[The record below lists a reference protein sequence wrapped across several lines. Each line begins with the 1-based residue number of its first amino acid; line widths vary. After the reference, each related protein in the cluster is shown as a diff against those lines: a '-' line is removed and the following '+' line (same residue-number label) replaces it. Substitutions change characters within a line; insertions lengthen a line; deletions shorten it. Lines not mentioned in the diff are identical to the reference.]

1 MRPIEADA
9 VANLATEQFI
19 AGHAEHLALDI
30 EQRIFDRGER
40 LGDDA
45 AGAGTGRRKQLGMD
59 SLVLQRVLPDHA
71 RRKPLDRRAEPG
83 GAEAFVKLAPAD
95 HAIFGGDL
103 DEMVVS
109 PAGVASKRFH
119 ATNLR

>member
-1 MRPIEADA
+1 MRPVDADA

-30 EQRIFDRGER
+30 EQCVFDCGER

-45 AGAGTGRRKQLGMD
+45 AGTGTGRREQLGMN
-59 SLVLQRVLPDHA
+59 SLVLKRVLPDHA
-71 RRKPLDRRAEPG
+71 RRKPLDRRAEAG
-83 GAEAFVKLAPAD
+83 RAEAFVEFAPAD
-95 HAIFGGDL
+95 HAVFRGDL

-109 PAGVASKRFH
+109 PAGIARKRLDASH
-119 ATNLR
+119 LR